1 MASVLRSYSQIPART
16 KFLLTVGFVDDVITP
31 ETGPS
36 NDGVVAFDTSSA
48 LVGTFFTDADISGAT
63 GYVPMNMATT
73 PAISQNELYRDLGK
87 QIVIKDANN
96 NHLAYFRLVRLQNS
110 VANEGVNMAD
120 SNIWMKVW
128 SASGTGVAVV
138 RTG

>member
-1 MASVLRSYSQIPART
+1 
-16 KFLLTVGFVDDVITP
+16 
-31 ETGPS
+31 
-36 NDGVVAFDTSSA
+36 
-48 LVGTFFTDADISGAT
+48 
-63 GYVPMNMATT
+63 MNMATT